1 MQHTQVFCDHSKSV
15 HLSAFKPEPLAEAH
29 NSANRVE
36 GDREVTFTAVI
47 CREKFAKALAR
58 WMVGDVLTVFK
69 EIPLV
74 VPCFSIFTL
83 VQVAVVTILWAHGST
98 P

>member
-1 MQHTQVFCDHSKSV
+1 MFCDHSKSV

-29 NSANRVE
+29 NSTNRVE

-47 CREKFAKALAR
+47 YSEKFVEALAR
-58 WMVGDVLTVFK
+58 WKVGDVLLFLK
-69 EIPLV
+69 RFP

-83 VQVAVVTILWAHGST
+83 IQVAVVTILRAHGST